1 MCVVLGA
8 ESMRLFAKETVP
20 RHHSRE
26 GHSGQICLSKRDIC
40 DPCQLWF
47 AQTSYRP
54 DVPCLPSLRPTT
66 CLDGPT
72 LLAARKKL
80 GVRVG
85 FGVVRLREDAA
96 VRWPPRHSCRAL
108 QSFAELCSG
117 SNCFRRFLKT
127 QPLLH
132 QQACMHDS
140 TSMQDGRT
148 SHGRSDCWD
157 EAIHSC
163 GPLWKQPR
171 RGRAGRLQTPRII
184 GGR

>member
-8 ESMRLFAKETVP
+8 ESTQLFAKETVP
-20 RHHSRE
+20 RHHSRG

-96 VRWPPRHSCRAL
+96 VRWPPQHSCRAL
-108 QSFAELCSG
+108 QSCVQARTAFDVSSRHNHCFISRHACMIQRVCRMVERVTADLIAGMRPSTAVALCGNSQEEDG
-117 SNCFRRFLKT
+117 QGGFRR
-127 QPLLH
+127 Q
-132 QQACMHDS
+132 
-140 TSMQDGRT
+140 G
-148 SHGRSDCWD
+148 
-157 EAIHSC
+157 
-163 GPLWKQPR
+163 
-171 RGRAGRLQTPRII
+171 
-184 GGR
+184 